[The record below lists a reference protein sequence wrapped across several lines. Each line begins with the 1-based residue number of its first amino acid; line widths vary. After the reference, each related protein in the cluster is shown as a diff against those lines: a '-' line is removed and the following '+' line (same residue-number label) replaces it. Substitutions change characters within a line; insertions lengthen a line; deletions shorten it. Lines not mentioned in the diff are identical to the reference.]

1 MAKNT
6 NRAEY
11 WLSANERETIDCPYQ
26 PGNLKIS
33 KNACLKRYQA
43 SEKAKP
49 EMINHAD
56 LFTYTVG
63 QGLLRC
69 KICPIVKALPPLQPE
84 KGRESWHQVV
94 ASASIKAGKRVRGNI
109 DLEQLAGESPGGGLY
124 DR

>member
-1 MAKNT
+1 MHLNWDNPLCSQIQIGKGKMAKNT
-6 NRAEY
+6 NHAEY

-43 SEKAKP
+43 SEKAKL
-49 EMINHAD
+49 EMINHTD

-69 KICPIVKALPPLQPE
+69 KTCPIVKALPP
-84 KGRESWHQVV
+84 HQ
-94 ASASIKAGKRVRGNI
+94 SARAMSHGAR
-109 DLEQLAGESPGGGLY
+109 L
-124 DR
+124 

>member
-6 NRAEY
+6 NIDYAEY
-11 WLSANERETIDCPYQ
+11 WLSANKGDTIDCPYQ
-26 PGNLKIS
+26 PGNLKIT

-43 SEKAKP
+43 SEKAKL

-69 KICPIVKALPPLQPE
+69 KTCPIVQAIPTRPSAGALSHRARL
-84 KGRESWHQVV
+84 
-94 ASASIKAGKRVRGNI
+94 
-109 DLEQLAGESPGGGLY
+109 
-124 DR
+124 